1 MSHPT
6 LLLTGG
12 AGYIGSHT
20 ALTLLRKG
28 YDVVVIDNLSN
39 SSPESI
45 ARVGRLAGRGM
56 AFYAADVRDRAKL
69 KEIFTKHEID
79 AVIHFAGYKAVG
91 ESVEQP
97 LKYYQNNLDS
107 TLALCET
114 MPQFGISK
122 FIFSSSAT
130 VYGTSQNV
138 PLKETEP
145 TGCINPYGR
154 TKLMNE
160 EILTDFAAATPGF
173 AVTILRYFNPV
184 GADPSGEIGEDP
196 RGIPNNLMPYITQV
210 AVGRREKLYVF
221 GSDYPT
227 PDGTG
232 VRDYIHVS
240 DLAEGHAAAYKHIK
254 PGVNIY
260 NLGSGTGH
268 SVLEMV
274 HAYEEANGVK
284 IPYEIAPRRP
294 GDSAE
299 SYADPAKAN
308 RELHW
313 KTEKTLTDIC
323 RDAHRWQTQNP
334 TGYSES
340 E

>member
-1 MSHPT
+1 MPKT

-20 ALTLLRKG
+20 ALTLLRQG

-39 SSPESI
+39 SSVESI
-45 ARVGRLAGRGM
+45 LRVNRLAGRN
-56 AFYAADVRDRAKL
+56 AALYIADVRDRGKL
-69 KEIFTKHEID
+69 REIFTKHQID

-114 MPQFGISK
+114 MPQFGINK
-122 FIFSSSAT
+122 LIFSSSAT

-160 EILTDFAAATPGF
+160 EILTDFAAANPGF
-173 AVTILRYFNPV
+173 AVTLLRYFNPV

-210 AVGRREKLYVF
+210 AVGRRPKLHVF
-221 GSDYPT
+221 GNDYPT

-240 DLAEGHAAAYKHIK
+240 DLVEGHAAAYKHIK

-274 HAYEEANGVK
+274 HAYDEANGVK
-284 IPYEIAPRRP
+284 IPYEISPRRP

-308 RELHW
+308 RDLHW
-313 KTEKTLTDIC
+313 KTDKTLNDIC

-334 TGYSES
+334 EGYKE
-340 E
+340 

>member
-1 MSHPT
+1 MPKT

-210 AVGRREKLYVF
+210 AVGRQPKLHVF
-221 GSDYPT
+221 GCDYPP

-240 DLAEGHAAAYKHIK
+240 DLAEGHAAAYKYIK

-323 RDAHRWQTQNP
+323 RDAHRWQTKNP

>member
-1 MSHPT
+1 MPKT

-39 SSPESI
+39 SSPESV

-97 LKYYQNNLDS
+97 LKYYRNNLDT

-210 AVGRREKLYVF
+210 AVGRRPKLHIF
-221 GSDYPT
+221 GNDYPT

-240 DLAEGHAAAYKHIK
+240 DLAEGHAAAYTHIQ
-254 PGVNIY
+254 PGVSIY

-274 HAYEEANGVK
+274 HAYEEANGVT

-323 RDAHRWQTQNP
+323 RDAHRWQTKNP

>member
-1 MSHPT
+1 MSHST

-20 ALTLLRKG
+20 VLNLLRKG
-28 YDVVVIDNLSN
+28 YGVVVIDNLSN
-39 SSPESI
+39 SSAESI
-45 ARVGRLAGRGM
+45 YRVNRLASRD
-56 AFYAADVRDRAKL
+56 ATLYIADVRDRSKL
-69 KEIFTKHEID
+69 KEIFANHQID

-107 TLALCET
+107 TFALCET
-114 MPQFGISK
+114 MPQFGVNK

-130 VYGTSQNV
+130 VYGISQNV
-138 PLKETEP
+138 PLKETES

-160 EILTDFAAATPGF
+160 EILTDFANANPGF

-196 RGIPNNLMPYITQV
+196 CGIPNNLMPYISQV
-210 AVGRREKLYVF
+210 AVGRRPRLCVF
-221 GSDYPT
+221 GNDYPT
-227 PDGTG
+227 LDGTG

-240 DLAEGHAAAYKHIK
+240 DLAEGHAAAYKYIK
-254 PGVNIY
+254 PGVNVY

-274 HAYEEANGVK
+274 HAYEEVNGVK
-284 IPYEIAPRRP
+284 IPYEIISRRP

-308 RELHW
+308 RELNW
-313 KTEKTLTDIC
+313 KAEKTLTDIC

-334 TGYSES
+334 DGYRE
-340 E
+340 

>member
-1 MSHPT
+1 MPKT

-20 ALTLLRKG
+20 ALTLLRQG
-28 YDVVVIDNLSN
+28 YDVIVIDNLSN
-39 SSPESI
+39 SSPESVRRI
-45 ARVGRLAGRGM
+45 SRLAGRE
-56 AFYAADVRDRAKL
+56 AALYTDDVRDREKL
-69 KEIFTKHEID
+69 REIFTKHQID

-97 LKYYQNNLDS
+97 LKYYQNNLD
-107 TLALCET
+107 TTFALCET
-114 MPQFGISK
+114 MPQFGVNK
-122 FIFSSSAT
+122 LIFSSSAT

-138 PLKETEP
+138 PFQETEP

-154 TKLMNE
+154 TKLTNE
-160 EILTDFAAATPGF
+160 EILTDFANANPGF
-173 AVTILRYFNPV
+173 AVTLLRYFNPV

-221 GSDYPT
+221 GNDYPT

-268 SVLEMV
+268 SVLEVV
-274 HAYEEANGVK
+274 HTYEEANGVK
-284 IPYEIAPRRP
+284 IPYEITPRRP

-323 RDAHRWQTQNP
+323 RDAHRWQMRNP
-334 TGYSES
+334 EGYGGRG
-340 E
+340 